1 MDGRSE
7 GLAGFVGVDDVGQEG
22 VDERCW
28 LTKEH
33 FVLFR

>member
-22 VDERCW
+22 VDEGTLRS
-28 LTKEH
+28 
-33 FVLFR
+33 F